1 MEAVAAHIA
10 NGTQGTAFIAAHNSL
25 GGILHHLQVV
35 TAGNVHDGVHFA
47 GHTGVVNHAD
57 AGGLVCDSCLDL
69 SLVNIH
75 SVGTDVHIYHLRPP
89 LHKGVGS
96 GDEREGG
103 QDDLIPRLNIAQQR
117 RHLQRT
123 GSGGGQQRL
132 GRPRPLLQPLMAL
145 LGKGAVP
152 TQLVIGDGF
161 GQILRL
167 PTGCRRDIEGNVSH
181 DSAS

>member
-25 GGILHHLQVV
+25 GGILHHLQMMA
-35 TAGNVHDGVHFA
+35 AGNVHDGVHFA

-69 SLVNIH
+69 GLVNIH
-75 SVGTDVHIYHLRPP
+75 GVGTDIHIHHLRSP
-89 LHKGVGS
+89 LHKGVRG
-96 GDEREGG
+96 GHEGEGG
-103 QDDLIPRLNIAQQR
+103 QDDLIPRLNVAQQR

-123 GSGGGQQRL
+123 GARGGQQRL
-132 GRPRPLLQPLMAL
+132 RRARPLLQPLMAL

-152 TQLVIGDGF
+152 TQLVVGDGLS
-161 GQILRL
+161 QILRL
-167 PTGCRRDIEGNVSH
+167 PAGRRWDIEGNVLH